1 MALER
6 GAEPRLKGGVLAP
19 TLNVGPDGLSD
30 LVANRDA
37 VDARHLPQ
45 EILLIRFE
53 PQRPCHPRNGT
64 VQLAKVSRY
73 FGISIPDGALGG
85 WVEAR
90 TRDIQLGTVEHS
102 VRRVANSD
110 RVMSGGMGTT

>member
-1 MALER
+1 
-6 GAEPRLKGGVLAP
+6 
-19 TLNVGPDGLSD
+19 
-30 LVANRDA
+30 
-37 VDARHLPQ
+37 
-45 EILLIRFE
+45 
-53 PQRPCHPRNGT
+53 